1 MKVITNDFETNF
13 VVEGPHGAPWITF
26 ANSLVTSLEMWDA
39 QAQMLSGRYRI
50 LRYDMRGHGRSGVP
64 SPPYRIADLA
74 SDAVALW
81 DALGIDLSHWVGL
94 SLGGMVGIHVAALHP
109 ARMLTLVASD
119 CRADANEAYAN
130 VFVQRI
136 KTTREQGMAGM
147 VEPTL
152 QRFFTPSFAASNTST
167 IEQFRA
173 MIRGTPADGHIGC
186 CEAIR
191 ELAEGENLSKLK
203 VPTMF
208 IGGEHDIGAP
218 PEIMRA
224 MHAATPGSKYVMLEG
239 AGHISNVEKP
249 GAFLAAIESFISAH

>member
-1 MKVITNDFETNF
+1 MNVITNGFETNC
-13 VVEGPHGAPWITF
+13 VVEGPPGASWITF

-39 QAQMLSGRYRI
+39 QAQMLSDRYRI
-50 LRYDMRGHGRSGVP
+50 LRYDMRGHGRSGAP
-64 SPPYRIADLA
+64 PPPYSIADLA

-81 DALGIDLSHWVGL
+81 DALGVDRSHWVGL
-94 SLGGMVGIHVAALHP
+94 SLGGMVGIHVAALYP
-109 ARMLTLVASD
+109 ARMRSLVASD
-119 CRADANEAYAN
+119 CRADTNEAYAD

-152 QRFFTPSFAASNTST
+152 QRFFTPGFAASNPST

-173 MIRGTPADGHIGC
+173 MIRDTPADGHIGC

-191 ELAEGENLSKLK
+191 KLAEGANLPTLR

-249 GAFLAAIESFISAH
+249 GAFLAAIEPFLANH

>member
-1 MKVITNDFETNF
+1 MKIITNGFETNF

-64 SPPYRIADLA
+64 SPPYGIADLA

-109 ARMLTLVASD
+109 ARMRTLVASD

-136 KTTREQGMAGM
+136 KTTREQ
-147 VEPTL
+147 V
-152 QRFFTPSFAASNTST
+152 SNTS
-167 IEQFRA
+167 
-173 MIRGTPADGHIGC
+173 
-186 CEAIR
+186 
-191 ELAEGENLSKLK
+191 LASDNGMLPNRSTCRKIIL
-203 VPTMF
+203 
-208 IGGEHDIGAP
+208 
-218 PEIMRA
+218 
-224 MHAATPGSKYVMLEG
+224 HAAQVKSY
-239 AGHISNVEKP
+239 
-249 GAFLAAIESFISAH
+249 AAAVL